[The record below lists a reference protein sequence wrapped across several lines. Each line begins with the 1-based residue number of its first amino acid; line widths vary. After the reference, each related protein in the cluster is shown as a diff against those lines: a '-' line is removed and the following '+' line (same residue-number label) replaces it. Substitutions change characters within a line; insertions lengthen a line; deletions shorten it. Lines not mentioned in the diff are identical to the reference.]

1 MKDRG
6 VAIRV
11 KGWLSRPVSSSGGVS
26 PGVWLVW
33 PLLLLLVG
41 CQQSQPASTVK
52 AVVAAPTLTPSV
64 TPQLSVP
71 TALAAA
77 PPTAV
82 NTATH
87 TPAPTATV
95 SPTAAPL
102 VQIWV
107 VDEISGEPVSEAV
120 VHLALFRQTT
130 DELGQ
135 ALFRRAHALSEPY
148 PVRVTAAGYHA
159 AQTAL
164 IVGQGVTELTV
175 ALEPGIFARVIAAV
189 AVLRGGPGLVYPA
202 VAEVAADDLL
212 LVIGQSDDGN
222 WVVVET
228 VAGGTAWLAAV
239 DAALEGNL
247 AAAVTVAAP
256 ATPTPRPTTAP
267 IVSAPPAGS
276 PPLGPN
282 LLVNPGFE
290 FDTDAWRATIWN
302 IQSWKLPVSLNDGRF
317 VRSGGWAMRGQHQE
331 RFYIHQNVIGV
342 TPQQTYRFGAWVTA
356 WSSTEDDPNLSI
368 NPANLSVQTCI
379 DTNGDDNRW
388 LPTTVCSSSYRP
400 LDTWQYITVDAVA
413 GTDRIT
419 VFLVSSVTE
428 GSAAQ
433 TYISW
438 DDTYLGVAP
447 TAATPT
453 PPPPL
458 PPTRPQPMPFTPNE
472 MINSMNELRSTLE
485 NTGGLLDRLYQGTG
499 ATCAEFENLYRQL
512 IVSKT
517 YHSIPG
523 EWQTIYNDY
532 LWAAEHALA
541 TNDAIYALCTGEGRR
556 LLTFFNYSVGRTGI
570 NDSLSRLIPA
580 IEAANRLL
588 NP

>member
-1 MKDRG
+1 MTR
-6 VAIRV
+6 
-11 KGWLSRPVSSSGGVS
+11 KGWLSRLVSSIGGVFS
-26 PGVWLVW
+26 GVWHAWLIW
-33 PLLLLLVG
+33 PLLFLLVG
-41 CQQSQPASTVK
+41 CQQSQPAATVT
-52 AVVAAPTLTPSV
+52 AVVAAPTVTPSA
-64 TPQLSVP
+64 TLRPS
-71 TALAAA
+71 TSTAAA
-77 PPTAV
+77 SPTAV

-87 TPAPTATV
+87 TPMPTATA

-107 VDEISGEPVSEAV
+107 VDEISGEPVPGAT

-135 ALFRRAHALSEPY
+135 ALFARAHGISEPY
-148 PVRVTAAGYHA
+148 AVRVTAAGYHA

-175 ALEPGIFARVIAAV
+175 ALEPGIFARVTAAV
-189 AVLRGGPGLVYPA
+189 AVLRSGPGLVYPA
-202 VAEVAADDLL
+202 VAEVAVDNLL
-212 LVIGQSDDGN
+212 LVIGQSDNGD

-239 DAALEGNL
+239 DAAIEGDL
-247 AAAVTVAAP
+247 AAVVAVAAP
-256 ATPTPRPTTAP
+256 ATPTPWPTTAP
-267 IVSAPPAGS
+267 VVSAPPATA

-282 LLVNPGFE
+282 LLVDPGFE
-290 FDTDAWRATIWN
+290 FDTNAWSATIWN
-302 IQSWKLPVSLNDGRF
+302 IQTWKLPVSLYDGRL

-331 RFYIHQNVIGV
+331 RFYIHQHVIGV

-356 WSSTEDDPNLSI
+356 WSSTEDDPNISI
-368 NPANLSVQTCI
+368 NPANLSVYTCI
-379 DTNGDDNRW
+379 NTNGDDNRW

-428 GSAAQ
+428 GNPAQ

-438 DDTYLGVAP
+438 DDAYLGVAP

-453 PPPPL
+453 PVPPP
-458 PPTRPQPMPFTPNE
+458 PPARPQPITFTPNE
-472 MINSMNELRSTLE
+472 MINSMNELRVTLE

-499 ATCAEFENLYRQL
+499 ATCAEFEAYYRQL

-517 YHSIPG
+517 YHSLPG

-580 IEAANRLL
+580 IEAANALL